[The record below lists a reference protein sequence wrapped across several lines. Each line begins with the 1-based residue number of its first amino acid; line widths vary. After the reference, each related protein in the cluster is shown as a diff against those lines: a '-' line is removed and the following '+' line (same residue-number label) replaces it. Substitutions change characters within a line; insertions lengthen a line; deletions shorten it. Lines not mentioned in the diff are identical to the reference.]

1 MRMVLTPL
9 LGIIISYVS
18 GIITY
23 SKYTTL
29 EIAGSLLYF
38 VFVSFSIWKG
48 CQWIHLKLRQF
59 YTVNQNPFLKI
70 AYVCMISGLYGIA
83 VSGMLGLIWMR
94 FSKESFRWNSLIAL
108 ILFSLLAVIVLTLVY
123 EILYLSKEREKDT
136 EMVVQL
142 DQELSRAEMA
152 ALRNELDPHF
162 IFNSLT
168 ALSFLISNDAVKADL
183 FNRKLAEVY
192 RYFLI
197 NKEKELISVEKEI
210 DFIKDY
216 FFLLTIRHDNKL
228 QLHWHLGE
236 ISSRHFLVIPCALQI
251 LIENAIKH
259 NMFSQ
264 EYPLHIYIAM
274 DTEYLVVKNI
284 SNRKQVTQGT
294 TKIGLKNLSTQY
306 RILAKKHI
314 IVEEAGEHFIV
325 KLPLI
330 RAEDYAHP

>member
-108 ILFSLLAVIVLTLVY
+108 ILFFAFG
-123 EILYLSKEREKDT
+123 
-136 EMVVQL
+136 
-142 DQELSRAEMA
+142 
-152 ALRNELDPHF
+152 RNC
-162 IFNSLT
+162 S
-168 ALSFLISNDAVKADL
+168 
-183 FNRKLAEVY
+183 
-192 RYFLI
+192 
-197 NKEKELISVEKEI
+197 
-210 DFIKDY
+210 
-216 FFLLTIRHDNKL
+216 
-228 QLHWHLGE
+228 
-236 ISSRHFLVIPCALQI
+236 
-251 LIENAIKH
+251 
-259 NMFSQ
+259 
-264 EYPLHIYIAM
+264 YPG
-274 DTEYLVVKNI
+274 V
-284 SNRKQVTQGT
+284 
-294 TKIGLKNLSTQY
+294 
-306 RILAKKHI
+306 
-314 IVEEAGEHFIV
+314 
-325 KLPLI
+325 
-330 RAEDYAHP
+330 